1 MFLNLE
7 DKKYDEVLIESDW
20 NLKDERIWVQGEGA
34 AQY

>member
-20 NLKDERIWVQGEGA
+20 NLEDERIWVQGEGA